1 MPALKDLRV
10 GFVPY
15 SPSLQM
21 PGDRRRFA
29 SYAQQRGIRFEL
41 ADPRERY
48 DVVVLSERADISVW
62 CDYAKGKIVYDLID
76 SYLAIPRSDLKGQLR
91 GLAKFITRQ
100 HRRPRL
106 NHWRAIEA
114 MCRRADAVVC
124 TTAEQKCDIEKFCS
138 NVRIILDNHSAVTR
152 RVKTDYRVGK
162 VFQLVWEGL
171 PATLDSLWLIRDA
184 LHAFGRQHAF
194 ALQVVTDPFYYR
206 YLGRYG
212 RRNTLDIV
220 RGLGTQVTLHEWNET
235 TCADIICGA
244 DAAIIPLDLRNP
256 FAAGKPENKL
266 LLFWRMGMPAV
277 VSASPAYARAM
288 AGAGLDTACTTGDDW
303 CRALESLVTQESAR
317 AGAGRRGRAYAD
329 AHFSAAQWLARW
341 DAMFESIL
349 TP

>member
-1 MPALKDLRV
+1 MPALKDLRI

-48 DVVVLSERADISVW
+48 DVVLLSERADISVW

-91 GLAKFITRQ
+91 GLAKFLTRQ

-124 TTAEQKCDIEKFCS
+124 TTAEQKREIEKFCS
-138 NVRIILDNHSAVTR
+138 NVHIILDNHTAVTR
-152 RVKTDYRVGK
+152 QVKKDYRAGK

-171 PATLDSLWLIRDA
+171 PATLDSLWLIKDA
-184 LHAFGRQHAF
+184 LRAFGRQHAF
-194 ALQVVTDPFYYR
+194 ALNVVTDPFYYR

-220 RGLGTQVTLHEWNET
+220 RGLGMPVTLHEWNET
-235 TCADIICGA
+235 ICADIICKS
-244 DAAIIPLDLRNP
+244 DAAIIPLDLHDP

-266 LLFWRMGMPAV
+266 LLFWRIGMPTV

-288 AGAGLDTACTTGDDW
+288 AGAGLNAACTSSDDW
-303 CRALESLVTQESAR
+303 CRTLEFLLTQESAR
-317 AGAGRRGRAYAD
+317 AEAGRRGRAYAE
-329 AHFSAAQWLARW
+329 ANFSEVQLLARW
-341 DAMFESIL
+341 DAMFASIL